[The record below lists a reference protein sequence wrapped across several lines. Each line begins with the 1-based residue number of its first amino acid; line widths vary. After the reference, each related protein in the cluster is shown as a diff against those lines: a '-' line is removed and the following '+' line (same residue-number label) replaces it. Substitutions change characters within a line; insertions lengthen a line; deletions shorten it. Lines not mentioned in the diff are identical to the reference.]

1 MKKIYILALA
11 IIATTVIVSC
21 GSTETELMEV
31 PTTLIDSASM
41 DSTMNAVGTI
51 DSVK

>member
-11 IIATTVIVSC
+11 VIVTTIIASC
-21 GSTETELMEV
+21 GSPETELMET
-31 PTTLIDSASM
+31 PSTLVDSTSM
-41 DSTMNAVGTI
+41 DSTMNAVGTL